1 MDPTGG
7 DTALRK
13 KTFAALA
20 GTYGILFLLTTAWT
34 AWQIAT
40 HGAANVSAPVFPAM
54 ALGALVG
61 VVVIRIRGNRQGQA
75 TLATALA
82 AIVSFA
88 AVAAAGLWGW
98 FIVAG

>member
-1 MDPTGG
+1 M
-7 DTALRK
+7 RK

-40 HGAANVSAPVFPAM
+40 HGTENVSAPVFPAM

-61 VVVIRIRGNRQGQA
+61 VVVMRIRGKRRGQA
-75 TLATALA
+75 TLASALA

-88 AVAAAGLWGW
+88 AVAAAGLCVW
-98 FIVAG
+98 FLSAA

>member
-1 MDPTGG
+1 M
-7 DTALRK
+7 RK

>member
-1 MDPTGG
+1 M
-7 DTALRK
+7 RK

-40 HGAANVSAPVFPAM
+40 HGAENVSAPVFPAM
-54 ALGALVG
+54 ALGALAG
-61 VVVIRIRGNRQGQA
+61 VVVIRIRGNRRGPA
-75 TLATALA
+75 TLASPLA

-88 AVAAAGLWGW
+88 AVAAAGLRVW
-98 FIVAG
+98 FLVAG